1 MGDVWGGSVVRFGW
15 YRVDVVWDRR
25 KVIMVLGIVMESLG
39 MEWVGSIRRRVLF
52 MEVIVV
58 DEGLYAIVVDEGV
71 ILLGRVRGV
80 WERDIG

>member
-1 MGDVWGGSVVRFGW
+1 MGDVWGGCVVRFGW

-25 KVIMVLGIVMESLG
+25 KVIMVGVIVMESLG
-39 MEWVGSIRRRVLF
+39 MEGVGSIRGRVLF

-58 DEGLYAIVVDEGV
+58 DEGLYGIVVDEGV

-80 WERDIG
+80 WEGDIG